1 MKELE
6 LRGWR
11 IDRIC
16 GSHHIFVHWRGKR
29 AIPVA
34 VHGKEISNF
43 KAKKILKQSEDALR
57 EDKSNA

>member
-6 LRGWR
+6 SRGWR
-11 IDRIC
+11 LDRIC
-16 GSHHIFVHWRGKR
+16 GSHHIFIHPKGKR

-43 KAKKILKQSEDALR
+43 KARKILKQSEEALIQG
-57 EDKSNA
+57 KGNG